1 MIPNIPSW
9 PLGSK
14 CWQGASAPIS
24 YGKLVVIGEGTY
36 ADIILVDAS
45 GYSMNSVSFKRL
57 SVVLASFL
65 GVTYILCV
73 LYGLA
78 VPAAYSMHSVWGG
91 LLPGFQ
97 WLSWGSFFIGLGEV
111 FLYGVYAAALYVLL
125 SKTLTR
131 TFFRWSLFR

>member
-1 MIPNIPSW
+1 MHN
-9 PLGSK
+9 L
-14 CWQGASAPIS
+14 
-24 YGKLVVIGEGTY
+24 
-36 ADIILVDAS
+36 
-45 GYSMNSVSFKRL
+45 SFKRL

-78 VPAAYSMHSVWGG
+78 VPVAYSMHSVWEG

-131 TFFRWSLFR
+131 TLFR